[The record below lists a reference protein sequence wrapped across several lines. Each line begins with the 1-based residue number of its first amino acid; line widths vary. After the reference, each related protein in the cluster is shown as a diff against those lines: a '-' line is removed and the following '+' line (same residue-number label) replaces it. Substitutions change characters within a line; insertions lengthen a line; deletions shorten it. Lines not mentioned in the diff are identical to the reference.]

1 MASAAFLLISAAAMF
16 WTHAELVTDLPHHF
30 LALSHHHI
38 SYFVFVFVLFFII
51 QLSFV
56 FLTCVSVIS
65 FCFKVLA
72 SRL

>member
-38 SYFVFVFVLFFII
+38 SYFVFVLFFII